1 MNEEDKKTFL
11 MDFGKV
17 DIQKKLDMWYFAL
30 DQEILWGEIITDM
43 ADIAQLQSMK
53 KGQLVK
59 E

>member
-1 MNEEDKKTFL
+1 MKDEDKKEFL
-11 MDFGKV
+11 GDFGKA

-30 DQEILWGEIITDM
+30 NQEMLWGEIITEM

-53 KGQLVK
+53 KSQVVK

>member
-1 MNEEDKKTFL
+1 MNDEDKKAFL
-11 MDFGKV
+11 GDFGKA

-30 DQEILWGEIITDM
+30 DQEMLWGEIITEM

-53 KGQLVK
+53 KGQVIK

>member
-1 MNEEDKKTFL
+1 MNDKDKKSFL
-11 MDFGKV
+11 EDFYKE

-30 DQEILWGEIITDM
+30 DQEMLWGQIITEM

-53 KGQLVK
+53 KGQVIK